1 VHLGEEL
8 IVLGIL
14 LLLAYG
20 LGRAGKLIGLPTIPI
35 YMIVGLLAST
45 NTGWFPISFDS
56 HSIELIAIFGLILLL
71 FNLGLEFDQDEFFS
85 NAGRLIVSGGTYIA
99 VNMGVGL
106 AFGFMLGWGTRE
118 ALIVAGMT
126 ATSSSAI
133 VTKLL
138 IELNRLANR
147 ETPMILGVTVVEDI
161 FIAIYLAIVSVV
173 ISGETDPIPVIIK
186 LAVAFAFL
194 VTMFAVARWGGKV
207 VSKLM
212 RTRDDE
218 LFTVLFFGLAVL
230 FAGLGEVLGVT
241 DAIGAFL
248 IGLIVGASRY
258 RNRVE
263 QFALPMRDVFGAFFF
278 LNFGLGLDPSL
289 FPSVLGP
296 VAAAIGIT
304 VALNLV
310 AGQFVAWL
318 NKLGPQAGLNTSFIL
333 QNRGEFALIL
343 ATLSAG
349 AGLNP
354 LLQPF
359 AGLYVLVMAV
369 MGPLL
374 AANSERI
381 GASVLRLR
389 RRAAARRSGRGADGV
404 AVTEAATAE
413 AAAEARRRER
423 DDRRA
428 EEIALVEAA
437 LAGDAP
443 VASGAGGDDDGDG
456 DSVVPRRRREVP
468 TATAPAPDVVRARF
482 RADGDGLATDDDV
495 DAEDDLDDLDATERA
510 IWAEQAG
517 QQSDQQSTRQR
528 DPEY

>member
-8 IVLGIL
+8 VVLGVL
-14 LLLAYG
+14 LLIAYA
-20 LGRAGKLIGLPTIPI
+20 LGRAGKLIGLPSIPI

-45 NTGWFPISFDS
+45 NTDWFPISFDS
-56 HSIELIAIFGLILLL
+56 HNIQLIAIFGLILLL

-85 NAGRLIVSGGTYIA
+85 NAGRLIVSGGSYIA

-106 AFGFMLGWGTRE
+106 VFGFMLGWGTRE
-118 ALIVAGMT
+118 ALIIAGMT

-173 ISGETDPIPVIIK
+173 LSGETDPLPVVLK
-186 LAVAFAFL
+186 LVVAFAFL
-194 VTMFAVARWGGKV
+194 VAMFAVARWGGAV

-230 FAGLGEVLGVT
+230 FAGLGEILGVT

-248 IGLIVGASRY
+248 IGLIIGATRY

-278 LNFGLGLDPSL
+278 LNFGLGLNPSL

-296 VAAAIGIT
+296 VAIAVGIT
-304 VALNLV
+304 ITLNV
-310 AGQFVAWL
+310 IAGQFVAWL
-318 NKLGPQAGLNTSFIL
+318 NKLGPQAGINTAVIL

-349 AGLNP
+349 AGLDER
-354 LLQPF
+354 LQPF
-359 AGLYVLVMAV
+359 AGLYVLIMAV
-369 MGPLL
+369 LGPVL

-381 GASVLRLR
+381 GGVVLRTR
-389 RRAAARRSGRGADGV
+389 RRAER
-404 AVTEAATAE
+404 E
-413 AAAEARRRER
+413 AAEARRLER
-423 DDRRA
+423 DARHSD
-428 EEIALVEAA
+428 EIALMEAA

-443 VASGAGGDDDGDG
+443 APSRDGDTDADDEALLGTDDDGVSGAD
-456 DSVVPRRRREVP
+456 RRE
-468 TATAPAPDVVRARF
+468 APGRRGA
-482 RADGDGLATDDDV
+482 DV
-495 DAEDDLDDLDATERA
+495 DEYDDLDEQDRA
-510 IWAEQAG
+510 RAAILAEQAG
-517 QQSDQQSTRQR
+517 QQSDQRATRQR